1 MTIQELAQK
10 ILDECKEWD
19 MSSISLM
26 SSSRLHRLA
35 NGSEED
41 AIFFDNAGGLAFSVW
56 GGEAAR
62 AMVEDN
68 YFLKYTYAY
77 RLDGKDVVLKEPF
90 FARETQFVYWNT
102 VKE

>member
-1 MTIQELAQK
+1 MTERSVACRQTRGPAG
-10 ILDECKEWD
+10 C
-19 MSSISLM
+19 
-26 SSSRLHRLA
+26 
-35 NGSEED
+35 GG
-41 AIFFDNAGGLAFSVW
+41 DNAGGLAFSVW

-77 RLDGKDVVLKEPF
+77 RLDGKDIVLKEPF